1 MDIRKI
7 KKLIE
12 IVEKSS
18 ITELKISEG
27 KNSLKISCLSKNE
40 NYNSIQQ
47 TSVQSHHPKKTY
59 TNTTIDDSLKSVN
72 NINEIKENG
81 HIVRS
86 PMVGIFY
93 ITASV
98 NSKPFI
104 MVGQKIKVGETLCIV
119 EAMKMMNQITADKS
133 GIIKKIFIEHGQ
145 PVEFDEPLLIIE

>member
-47 TSVQSHHPKKTY
+47 TSESHNLKKTH
-59 TNTTIDDSLKSVN
+59 THTTDDSLKSVDK
-72 NINEIKENG
+72 INEIKENG

-104 MVGQKIKVGETLCIV
+104 MIGQKIKVGETLCIV

-133 GIIKKIFIEHGQ
+133 GTIKKIFIEHGQ